1 MSETVIKNECLT
13 VTIKSKGAEIK
24 SVKNNNGVEFMWEAD
39 PKFWGFSAPILF
51 PICGGLREDKF
62 FYQGK
67 EYTLTKHGYAKLSEF
82 EVESVCENEAVF
94 LLRSNEETKKCY
106 PFDYEFR
113 AKYTLDKN
121 SLKVSYEVTNLTDG
135 EMYTDFGGHEAY
147 ACPGG
152 IGGYSVIFD
161 EKENLDA
168 ACLEGNHFN
177 YETHRV
183 GENTNTLALN
193 DEFFKTD
200 ALAFLNL
207 KSRGVVLA
215 ANDGS
220 RKIRVDYPGHPYVL
234 LWTTYTAPYLCIEPW
249 VGMPDR
255 VDANQQITDKE
266 GIIKIEK
273 DGKFERIHTITFEGE

>member
-1 MSETVIKNECLT
+1 MSETVIKNEFLT

-39 PKFWGFSAPILF
+39 PEIWGYSAPILF
-51 PICGGLREDKF
+51 PICGGLRENKF

-67 EYTLTKHGYAKLSEF
+67 EYSLAKHGYARLLEF
-82 EVESVCENEAVF
+82 EVECVKEDEATF
-94 LLRSNEETKKCY
+94 LLRSDDESKKCY

-113 AKYTLDKN
+113 AKYTLKNN
-121 SLKVSYEVTNLTDG
+121 SLCVSYEVTNLTDG

-152 IGGYSVIFD
+152 IGGYSVVFD
-161 EKENLDA
+161 EAENLDA
-168 ACLEGNHFN
+168 ACLEGNYFN
-177 YETHRV
+177 YETNRV
-183 GENTNTLALN
+183 ASNTNILKLD
-193 DEFFKTD
+193 DEYFKKD

-207 KSRGVVLA
+207 KSKGVMLA

-220 RKIRVDYPGHPYVL
+220 RKIRVDYKDHPYLL
-234 LWTTYTAPYLCIEPW
+234 LWTTYKAPYLCIEPW
-249 VGMPDR
+249 IGMPDR
-255 VDANQQITDKE
+255 IDANQQITDKE

-273 DGKFERIHTITFEGE
+273 GGKLERVHTITFEG

>member
-1 MSETVIKNECLT
+1 MAETIIKNEYLT
-13 VTIKSKGAEIK
+13 VTLKSKGAEIK
-24 SVKNNNGVEFMWEAD
+24 SVKNADGVEFMWEAN
-39 PKFWGFSAPILF
+39 PEIWGFSAPILF

-62 FYQGK
+62 YYEGK
-67 EYTLTKHGYAKLSEF
+67 EYSLAKHGYAKLCEF
-82 EVESVCENEAVF
+82 ELESENGTEAVY

-113 AKYTLDKN
+113 AKFSLDKN
-121 SLKVSYEVTNLTDG
+121 KLAVTYSVKNLTDG
-135 EMYTDFGGHEAY
+135 KMYTDFGGHEAY

-152 IGGYSVIFD
+152 VGGYRVIFD

-177 YETHRV
+177 YETRSV
-183 GENTNTLALN
+183 GKNTDTLELN

-207 KSRGVVLA
+207 KSRGVVLEA
-215 ANDGS
+215 KDGS
-220 RKIRVDYPGHPYVL
+220 RKIRVDYPEHPYVL
-234 LWTTYTAPYLCIEPW
+234 LWTTYKAPYLCIEPW
-249 VGMPDR
+249 IGMPDR

-266 GIIKIEK
+266 GIVEIEK
-273 DGKFERIHTITFEGE
+273 GGSFERTHTITFEA